1 MKITIFI
8 FLSILFSLNQV
19 KNLSIG
25 NHDLTVNKKSVDKYY
40 EVYNGIEKKNRRQY
54 FQILN
59 FFIYIKHISIY
70 LACMWRI
77 CSWPSRKEKEKEEK
91 RKLQILRKK
100 FQVFK
105 APLKK
110 Y

>member
-1 MKITIFI
+1 
-8 FLSILFSLNQV
+8 
-19 KNLSIG
+19 
-25 NHDLTVNKKSVDKYY
+25 
-40 EVYNGIEKKNRRQY
+40 
-54 FQILN
+54 
-59 FFIYIKHISIY
+59 
-70 LACMWRI
+70 MWRI
-77 CSWPSRKEKEKEEK
+77 CSWPSRKEKEKEEKEK

>member
-40 EVYNGIEKKNRRQY
+40 EVYNGIEKKNRR
-54 FQILN
+54 
-59 FFIYIKHISIY
+59 
-70 LACMWRI
+70 
-77 CSWPSRKEKEKEEK
+77 
-91 RKLQILRKK
+91 
-100 FQVFK
+100 
-105 APLKK
+105 
-110 Y
+110 

>member
-1 MKITIFI
+1 
-8 FLSILFSLNQV
+8 
-19 KNLSIG
+19 
-25 NHDLTVNKKSVDKYY
+25 
-40 EVYNGIEKKNRRQY
+40 
-54 FQILN
+54 
-59 FFIYIKHISIY
+59 
-70 LACMWRI
+70 MWRI